1 MNSDS
6 EQAGKGNKKA
16 KKVKHT
22 TITAIIVFAQCL
34 LVSEIDIGSAL

>member
-6 EQAGKGNKKA
+6 KQAGNRNKKA

-34 LVSEIDIGSAL
+34 LVTETDIGSAL